1 MRISGS
7 GLAPNRKVEKME
19 KWTNSIL
26 LRAMILAAL
35 SLSPLDSFASSEV
48 GFTVIPSPSAGEM
61 KTSPMAVTM
70 EEHPNVLEK
79 FIYNEL
85 ISELKR
91 AGFKIVSKDAPIV
104 LHLKAQRGTR
114 VSGMTNRP
122 GFFRSYSDVESE
134 DYANISI
141 VAKKKAEEIWEGSID
156 GKTEDIIGEEAKYCL
171 RTLLHGF
178 LEHRAEQ
185 SDCEESP

>member
-1 MRISGS
+1 MGRVGS
-7 GLAPNRKVEKME
+7 TMKNRLRVMIAQIALMLA
-19 KWTNSIL
+19 SFDL
-26 LRAMILAAL
+26 
-35 SLSPLDSFASSEV
+35 FASSEV
-48 GFTVIPSPSAGEM
+48 GFTVIPSPLAGEM
-61 KTSPMAVTM
+61 KTSPLIVTM

-79 FIYNEL
+79 FLYTEL
-85 ISELKR
+85 TSELKK
-91 AGFKIVSKDAPIV
+91 AGFNVVSKDAPIV

-141 VAKKKAEEIWEGSID
+141 VAKKRADEIWEGSID

-185 SDCEESP
+185 SDCEENP

>member
-1 MRISGS
+1 MS
-7 GLAPNRKVEKME
+7 APDSCFGNIFPPVARL
-19 KWTNSIL
+19 I
-26 LRAMILAAL
+26 ILATL
-35 SLSPLDSFASSEV
+35 ILSPFEAFSSSEV
-48 GFTVIPSPSAGEM
+48 GFTVIPSPSAAEM
-61 KTSPMAVTM
+61 KKSPLVVKM

-91 AGFKIVSKDAPIV
+91 AGFNVVSKDAEIV

-134 DYANISI
+134 DYSNISI
-141 VAKKKAEEIWEGSID
+141 VAKKKADEIWEGGID

-178 LEHRAEQ
+178 LEHRSEQ
-185 SDCEESP
+185 SDCEENQ

>member
-1 MRISGS
+1 MRT
-7 GLAPNRKVEKME
+7 L
-19 KWTNSIL
+19 TSIEEVCFL
-26 LRAMILAAL
+26 EVRMIVLAAL
-35 SLSPLDSFASSEV
+35 ILSPFDLLASSDV
-48 GFTVIPSPSAGEM
+48 GFTVIPSPLAGEM
-61 KTSPMAVTM
+61 RTSPVIVTM

-79 FIYNEL
+79 FIYSEL
-85 ISELKR
+85 ISELRR
-91 AGFKIVSKDAPIV
+91 AGFKVVSKDAAIV
-104 LHLKAQRGTR
+104 LQLKAQRGTR

-141 VAKKKAEEIWEGSID
+141 VAKKRTDEIWEGSID

-171 RTLLHGF
+171 RTLLDGF

-185 SDCEESP
+185 SDCEENP

>member
-1 MRISGS
+1 MKNRLRGMIAQVALM
-7 GLAPNRKVEKME
+7 LA
-19 KWTNSIL
+19 SFDL
-26 LRAMILAAL
+26 
-35 SLSPLDSFASSEV
+35 FASSEV
-48 GFTVIPSPSAGEM
+48 GFTVIPSPLAREM
-61 KTSPMAVTM
+61 KTSPVIVTM
-70 EEHPNVLEK
+70 EEHPNLLEK
-79 FIYNEL
+79 FIYSEL
-85 ISELKR
+85 LSELKR
-91 AGFKIVSKDAPIV
+91 AGFNVVSKDAPIV

-141 VAKKKAEEIWEGSID
+141 VARKRADEIWEGSID

-185 SDCEESP
+185 SDCEENP

>member
-1 MRISGS
+1 MSTPDSCFG
-7 GLAPNRKVEKME
+7 N
-19 KWTNSIL
+19 IL
-26 LRAMILAAL
+26 SPVARLIILAAL
-35 SLSPLDSFASSEV
+35 ILSSLDSFASSEV
-48 GFTVIPSPSAGEM
+48 GFTVIPSPLASEM
-61 KTSPMAVTM
+61 KTSPVIVTM

-85 ISELKR
+85 LSELKK
-91 AGFKIVSKDAPIV
+91 AGFNVVRKDAPIV
-104 LHLKAQRGTR
+104 LHLRAQRGTR

-185 SDCEESP
+185 SDCEETP